1 MEIELAL
8 TIVKELLAPKYL
20 NQAQEMVFKAAWE
33 GKSYAEIAE
42 IADYDQNYIR
52 GIGAQL
58 WRMLGTATEERVS
71 KSNFREIVERFAPLP
86 VVNLPPSLPSFDWD
100 EAIPHSGGYA
110 HDVSVFYGRE
120 WEREQLTKWLIA
132 DRCRLIAIL
141 GMGGIGKTTLAI
153 KLAQE
158 LQAAQVDNT
167 ESDRLTSGFSCIL
180 WRSLLNAP
188 LLSELL
194 AELLRTLMSSLAMEI
209 DTNERWQKLGLG
221 DVRRRQSST
230 DKHTESIE
238 QAVASQIELLLEIC
252 QQHRC
257 LIVLDNCES
266 IFQGGAQVG
275 RYREG
280 YADYGNLFATLGRLN
295 HQSCLLLTSREKPL
309 EIGQL
314 EGVNAKVRSLLLPGL
329 DLVGGQQIFADRGC
343 LPISLAEWVE
353 IDRYYGGNPLAFQ
366 LVAAAVKDIADGDVR
381 EILAHLRS
389 EKLSFTDIQLLISQQ
404 CERLTAAERQ
414 IVGWLAI
421 QREPISLVELESV
434 LHPTWNRQSDGEFVG
449 ASLLTVIQSLRR
461 RSAIEVTSR
470 LDNRNQRLWSL
481 QPVVMEYVTTK
492 FVALI
497 CTEIEQQQPVR
508 LNTHALIQAE
518 RHEYIRQAQIRLI
531 LEPIVQQLL
540 TSIGAPVKI
549 GSQLRQILAAWRKD
563 RPAYPGHL
571 VGNILNLLI
580 YLKLDLTD
588 LDCSDAVIQQAYLV
602 GVELVGVDF
611 SRSQIVNCA
620 FTQTFGS
627 ILAIAYSPDGQL
639 LAASDSTG
647 EIRVWGVSQD
657 RIAHKEIGQCLF
669 TCRGHTNWVRAI
681 AFSPDGRY
689 LASSSD
695 DLTISLWDLH
705 GEGARIRTFGAG
717 IHSFGLSFSP
727 DGRYLAS
734 ASADSQIY
742 YWDVQRGVC
751 LRQFV
756 GHQGWSMNV
765 CFHPHG
771 DRLVSAGA
779 DGTVRLWDVASG
791 NCDRVWNGH
800 TNWVTTVDYSPDG
813 KTILSGSL
821 DGSLRLWDVAAD
833 PARLVLTGSGDEIWS
848 AAFSPDGTSIVCV
861 GVSEQVWIWRT
872 NDGRCLHRLNG
883 HSKRLWSVAVH
894 PNGLQIASGGEDR
907 SIRFWQVGDG
917 KCLQALSGHA
927 NWCKSIAWSPDTQ
940 TVISASLDGLVRVWD
955 LDSQTCLHRLSGHAK
970 SALVVAYDPQGQTFA
985 SGSDDRT
992 IRIWDAGTF
1001 AHRQILRG
1009 HTDSVSALAY
1019 SPDGKYLASAGIDR
1033 SIRIWATMQGRC
1045 LHVRTGHT
1053 DRICGLAYHP
1063 SGEFIASASED
1074 CTVRIWNL
1082 QVNIPVYTLT
1092 KHTNRAISVAFDPR
1106 GSLLASGGMDRQ
1118 ILLWDVYTGE
1128 LCQTLTG
1135 HEGWILSLAYSPD
1148 GAWLFSGASDYTI
1161 KVWSIA
1167 TGRCVETLTGHQSWV
1182 WSVAVSYC
1190 GRFLASTS
1198 EDETIQFWDARTG
1211 APISTRRARRPYEG
1225 LNITDVEGLTH
1236 AQVDGLKALGARD

>member
-8 TIVKELLAPKYL
+8 TIVKELLAPGYL

-33 GKSYAEIAE
+33 GKSYAEMAE
-42 IADYDQNYIR
+42 NADYDQNYIR

-58 WRMLGTATEERVS
+58 WRMLGTATEQRVS
-71 KSNFREIVERFAPLP
+71 KGNFREIVERFAPLP
-86 VVNLPPSLPSFDWD
+86 VVDLPPSLPSIDWG
-100 EAIPHSGGYA
+100 EAI
-110 HDVSVFYGRE
+110 DVSVFYGRE

-158 LQAAQVDNT
+158 LQAAVPVATT
-167 ESDRLTSGFSCIL
+167 EPAPAIAGFSCIL

-209 DTNERWQKLGLG
+209 DTDERWQKLGLG
-221 DVRRRQSST
+221 DARRRQYRT
-230 DKHTESIE
+230 DQHTASE

-280 YADYGNLFATLGRLN
+280 YGDYGNLFTTLGRLN

-314 EGVNAKVRSLLLPGL
+314 EGVNAKVRSLVLPGL
-329 DLVGGQQIFADRGC
+329 DLAGGQQIFADRGC

-389 EKLSFTDIQLLISQQ
+389 EKLSFTDIHLLIAQQ

-421 QREPISLVELESV
+421 HREPISLIELEAV
-434 LHPTWNRQSDGEFVG
+434 LHPTWNRQPDGEFVG

-461 RSAIEVTSR
+461 RSSIEVTSR
-470 LDNRNQRLWSL
+470 PGDRDTRMWSL
-481 QPVVMEYVTTK
+481 QPVVMEYTTAK

-497 CTEIEQQQPVR
+497 CAEIERQEPVI
-508 LNTHALIQAE
+508 LNTHALIQAD

-540 TSIGAPVKI
+540 TSIGAPAKI
-549 GSQLRQILAAWRKD
+549 GSQLRQILSQWRKD
-563 RPAYPGHL
+563 RPLYPGHL

-588 LDCSDAVIQQAYLV
+588 LDCSESVIQQAYLV

-611 SRSQIVNCA
+611 RRSQIVNCA

-647 EIRVWGVSQD
+647 EIRIWGVNQHQ
-657 RIAHKEIGQCLF
+657 IAHKEIGQCLF
-669 TCRGHTNWVRAI
+669 ACRGHTNWVRAI
-681 AFSPDGRY
+681 AFSPDCRY

-705 GEGARIRTFGAG
+705 AEGAQIRTFGAG

-734 ASADSQIY
+734 ASADARIY
-742 YWDVQRGVC
+742 YWDVQQGVC
-751 LRQFV
+751 LRQFA

-771 DRLVSAGA
+771 DRLVSVGA

-791 NCDRVWNGH
+791 NCDRIWHGH

-821 DGSLRLWDVAAD
+821 DGTLRLWDVAAD
-833 PARLVLTGSGDEIWS
+833 TARQVLMGEGDEIWS
-848 AAFSPDGTSIVCV
+848 ARFSPDGKSIVSV
-861 GVSEQVWIWRT
+861 GVSELVWIWRT
-872 NDGRCLHRLNG
+872 SDGRCLHRLNG

-894 PNGLQIASGGEDR
+894 PNGLQIATGGEDR
-907 SIRFWQVGDG
+907 SIRFWQMSDG

-927 NWCKSIAWSPDTQ
+927 NWCKSIAWSPDNQ

-955 LDSQTCLHRLSGHAK
+955 LDSQTCRQRLSGHAK
-970 SALVVAYDPQGQTFA
+970 SALVVAYDPQGRTFA

-992 IRIWDAGTF
+992 IRIWDAETF
-1001 AHRQILRG
+1001 THRQILRG

-1033 SIRIWATMQGRC
+1033 TIRIWATMQGRC

-1092 KHTNRAISVAFDPR
+1092 KHTNRTIAVAFDPC
-1106 GSLLASGGMDRQ
+1106 GSLLASGGIDRQ

-1128 LCQTLTG
+1128 LFQTLTG

-1161 KVWSIA
+1161 KVWSME
-1167 TGRCVETLTGHQSWV
+1167 TGQCVETLIGHQSWV

-1190 GRFLASTS
+1190 GRLLASTS
-1198 EDETIQFWDARTG
+1198 EDETIQFWDAHTG
-1211 APISTRRARRPYEG
+1211 TPTSTRRARRPYEG
-1225 LNITDVEGLTH
+1225 LNIAGVEGLTH

>member
-8 TIVKELLAPKYL
+8 TIVKELLAPSYL

-42 IADYDQNYIR
+42 NADYDQNYIR

-58 WRMLGTATEERVS
+58 WRMLGTATEQRVS
-71 KSNFREIVERFAPLP
+71 KGNFREIVERFAPVP
-86 VVNLPPSLPSFDWD
+86 IVDLPPSLPSIDWG
-100 EAIPHSGGYA
+100 EAI
-110 HDVSVFYGRE
+110 DVSVFYGRE

-158 LQAAQVDNT
+158 LQAAVPVAHT
-167 ESDRLTSGFSCIL
+167 EPTPAIAGFSCIL

-209 DTNERWQKLGLG
+209 DTDERWQKLGLG
-221 DVRRRQSST
+221 DARRRQYRT
-230 DKHTESIE
+230 DQHTASE
-238 QAVASQIELLLEIC
+238 QAVVSQIELLLEIC

-280 YADYGNLFATLGRLN
+280 YADYGKLFTTLGRLN

-314 EGVNAKVRSLLLPGL
+314 EGVNAKVRSLVLPGL
-329 DLVGGQQIFADRGC
+329 DLAGGQQIFADRGC

-389 EKLSFTDIQLLISQQ
+389 EKLSFTDIQLLIAQQ

-421 QREPISLVELESV
+421 HREPISLIELEAV
-434 LHPTWNRQSDGEFVG
+434 LHPTWNRQPDGEFVG

-461 RSAIEVTSR
+461 RSSIEVTSR
-470 LDNRNQRLWSL
+470 PGDRDTRIWSL
-481 QPVVMEYVTTK
+481 QPVVMEYTTAK
-492 FVALI
+492 FVGLI
-497 CTEIEQQQPVR
+497 CTEIERQQPVI
-508 LNTHALIQAE
+508 LNTHALIQAD

-540 TSIGAPVKI
+540 TSIGAPAKI
-549 GSQLRQILAAWRKD
+549 GSQLRQILSQWRQD
-563 RPAYPGHL
+563 RPLYPGHL

-588 LDCSDAVIQQAYLV
+588 LDCSESVIQQAYLV
-602 GVELVGVDF
+602 GVELLGVDF
-611 SRSQIVNCA
+611 SRSQLVNCA

-627 ILAIAYSPDGQL
+627 ILAIAYSPDGQI

-647 EIRVWGVSQD
+647 EIRIWGVNQHQ
-657 RIAHKEIGQCLF
+657 IAHKEIGQCLF
-669 TCRGHTNWVRAI
+669 TCTGHTNWVRAI

-705 GEGARIRTFGAG
+705 AEGAQIRTFGAG

-734 ASADSQIY
+734 ASADAQIY
-742 YWDVQRGVC
+742 YWDVQQGVC
-751 LRQFV
+751 LRQFA

-765 CFHPHG
+765 CFHPDG

-779 DGTVRLWDVASG
+779 DGTVRVWDVASG
-791 NCDRVWNGH
+791 NCDRLWHGH

-821 DGSLRLWDVAAD
+821 DGTLRLWDVVAD
-833 PARLVLTGSGDEIWS
+833 TERRVLTGEGDEIWS
-848 AAFSPDGTSIVCV
+848 AGFSPDGTSIVSV
-861 GVSEQVWIWRT
+861 GVSELVWIWRT
-872 NDGRCLHRLNG
+872 SDGRCLHRLNG
-883 HSKRLWSVAVH
+883 HSKRLWSVAFH

-907 SIRFWQVGDG
+907 SIRFWQVSDG

-927 NWCKSIAWSPDTQ
+927 NWCKSIAWSPDTK

-955 LDSQTCLHRLSGHAK
+955 LDSQTCLQGLSGHAK
-970 SALVVAYDPQGQTFA
+970 SALVVAYDPLGRTFA

-992 IRIWDAGTF
+992 IRIWDAETF
-1001 AHRQILRG
+1001 THRQILRG

-1033 SIRIWATMQGRC
+1033 TIRIWATMQGRC

-1074 CTVRIWNL
+1074 CTIRIWNL

-1092 KHTNRAISVAFDPR
+1092 KHTNRTIAVAFDPR
-1106 GSLLASGGMDRQ
+1106 GSLLASGGIDRQ
-1118 ILLWDVYTGE
+1118 ILLWNVYTGE

-1161 KVWSIA
+1161 KVWSME
-1167 TGRCVETLTGHQSWV
+1167 TGQCVKTLTGHQSWV

-1198 EDETIQFWDARTG
+1198 EDETIQFWDAHTG
-1211 APISTRRARRPYEG
+1211 TPTSTRRARRPYEG
-1225 LNITDVEGLTH
+1225 LNIAGVEGLTH

>member
-8 TIVKELLAPKYL
+8 TIVKELLAPEYL
-20 NQAQEMVFKAAWE
+20 SQAQEMVFKAAWE
-33 GKSYAEIAE
+33 GKSYAEMAE
-42 IADYDQNYIR
+42 NADYDRNYIR

-58 WRMLGTATEERVS
+58 WRMLGTATEQRVS
-71 KSNFREIVERFAPLP
+71 KSNFREIVERFAPVP
-86 VVNLPPSLPSFDWD
+86 VVDLPPSLPSIDWG
-100 EAIPHSGGYA
+100 EAMPHSVGYA

-158 LQAAQVDNT
+158 LQAAVPVASIDPHPAT
-167 ESDRLTSGFSCIL
+167 PGFSCIV

-194 AELLRTLMSSLAMEI
+194 AELLRTLMSTLAMEI
-209 DTNERWQKLGLG
+209 DTDERWQKLGLG
-221 DVRRRQSST
+221 NAQRQYRT
-230 DKHTESIE
+230 DKTTASE

-295 HQSCLLLTSREKPL
+295 HKSCLLLTSREKPL

-314 EGVNAKVRSLLLPGL
+314 EGVNAKVRSLVLPGL
-329 DLVGGQQIFADRGC
+329 DLAGGQQIFADRGC
-343 LPISLAEWVE
+343 LPISLAEWME

-389 EKLSFTDIQLLISQQ
+389 EKLSFTDIRLLIAQQ

-421 QREPISLVELESV
+421 QREPISLAELEAV
-434 LHPTWNRQSDGEFVG
+434 LHPTWNRQPDGEFVG

-461 RSAIEVTSR
+461 RSSIEVTSPPGER
-470 LDNRNQRLWSL
+470 DTRMWSL
-481 QPVVMEYVTTK
+481 QPVVMEYTTAK
-492 FVALI
+492 FVGLI
-497 CTEIEQQQPVR
+497 CTEIERQQPVT
-508 LNTHALIQAE
+508 LNTHALIQAD

-540 TSIGAPVKI
+540 TSIGAPAKI
-549 GSQLRQILAAWRKD
+549 GSQLRQILSQWRQD
-563 RPAYPGHL
+563 RPLYPGHL

-588 LDCSDAVIQQAYLV
+588 LDCSESVIQQAYLV

-627 ILAIAYSPDGQL
+627 ILAIAYSPDGEL
-639 LAASDSTG
+639 IAASDSTG
-647 EIRVWGVSQD
+647 EIRVWGVSHN

-669 TCRGHTNWVRAI
+669 TCAGHTNWVRAI
-681 AFSPDGRY
+681 AFSPDSRY

-705 GEGARIRTFGAG
+705 AEGACLRTFGAG

-734 ASADSQIY
+734 ASADARIY
-742 YWDVQRGVC
+742 YWDVQQGVC

-779 DGTVRLWDVASG
+779 DGTVREWDVASG
-791 NCDRVWNGH
+791 NCDRVWHGH

-813 KTILSGSL
+813 QTIVSGSL
-821 DGSLRLWDVAAD
+821 DGTLRLWDVAAD
-833 PARLVLTGSGDEIWS
+833 TARRVLTGAGDEIWS
-848 AAFSPDGTSIVCV
+848 AAFSPDGTSIVSV
-861 GVSEQVWIWRT
+861 GVSELVWIWRT
-872 NDGRCLHRLNG
+872 SDGRCLHRLNG

-894 PNGLQIASGGEDR
+894 PNGQQIASGGEDR
-907 SIRFWQVGDG
+907 SIRFWQMSDG

-927 NWCKSIAWSPDTQ
+927 NWCKSIAWSPNTQ

-955 LDSQTCLHRLSGHAK
+955 LDSQTCLQGLSGHTK
-970 SALVVAYDPQGQTFA
+970 SALVVAYDPQGRTFA

-1001 AHRQILRG
+1001 THRQILRG

-1033 SIRIWATMQGRC
+1033 TIRIWATIQGRC

-1074 CTVRIWNL
+1074 CTIRIWNL
-1082 QVNIPVYTLT
+1082 QANIPVYTLT
-1092 KHTNRAISVAFDPR
+1092 KHTNRAIAVAFDPR
-1106 GSLLASGGMDRQ
+1106 GSTLASGGIDRQ

-1128 LCQTLTG
+1128 LCRTLTG

-1148 GAWLFSGASDYTI
+1148 GNWLFSGASDYTI
-1161 KVWSIA
+1161 KVWSME

-1198 EDETIQFWDARTG
+1198 EDETIQFWDAHTG
-1211 APISTRRARRPYEG
+1211 APISTRRARRSYEG
-1225 LNITDVEGLTH
+1225 LNITGAEGLTH
-1236 AQVDGLKALGARD
+1236 AQVDGLKALGARE

>member
-8 TIVKELLAPKYL
+8 TIVKELLAPGYL

-33 GKSYAEIAE
+33 GKSYPEMAEN
-42 IADYDQNYIR
+42 ADYDQNYIR

-58 WRMLGTATEERVS
+58 WRTLGTATEQRVR

-86 VVNLPPSLPSFDWD
+86 VVDLPPSVPSIDWG
-100 EAIPHSGGYA
+100 EAIPHSGGFA
-110 HDVSVFYGRE
+110 NDVSVFYGRE
-120 WEREQLTKWLIA
+120 WEREQLTKWLTI

-158 LQAAQVDNT
+158 LQVAVPVANT
-167 ESDRLTSGFSCIL
+167 EPDRSTAGFSCIL

-194 AELLRTLMSSLAMEI
+194 AELISALGMEI
-209 DTNERWQKLGLG
+209 DPDE
-221 DVRRRQSST
+221 RRQYRT
-230 DKHTESIE
+230 DKHPTSIAGADSKLFE
-238 QAVASQIELLLEIC
+238 QAVTSQIELLLEIC

-266 IFQGGAQVG
+266 IFQSGAQVG

-280 YADYGNLFATLGRLN
+280 YADYGNLFATLGRIN
-295 HQSCLLLTSREKPL
+295 HKSCLLLTSREKPL

-314 EGVNAKVRSLLLPGL
+314 EGINAKVRSLVLPGL
-329 DLVGGQQIFADRGC
+329 DLAGGQQIFADRGC
-343 LPISLAEWVE
+343 LPIALAEWVE

-389 EKLSFTDIQLLISQQ
+389 EKLSFTDIQLLIAQQ

-421 QREPISLVELESV
+421 HREPISLVELEAV
-434 LHPTWNRQSDGEFVG
+434 LHPTWNRQPDGEFVG

-461 RSAIEVTSR
+461 RSSIEVTSR
-470 LDNRNQRLWSL
+470 PGDRDTRMWSL
-481 QPVVMEYVTTK
+481 QPVVMEYVTAK
-492 FVALI
+492 FVGLI
-497 CTEIEQQQPVR
+497 CTEIERQEPIV
-508 LNTHALIQAE
+508 LNTHALIQAD
-518 RHEYIRQAQIRLI
+518 RHEYARQAQIRLI

-540 TSIGAPVKI
+540 TSIGAPAKI
-549 GSQLRQILAAWRKD
+549 GSQLRQILSQWRQD
-563 RPAYPGHL
+563 RPLYPGHL

-588 LDCSDAVIQQAYLV
+588 LDCSESVIRAAYLV
-602 GVELVGVDF
+602 GVELLGVDF
-611 SRSQIVNCA
+611 RRSQMVDCA

-627 ILAIAYSPDGQL
+627 ILAIAYSPDGEL

-647 EIRVWGVSQD
+647 EIRVWGVSRD
-657 RIAHKEIGQCLF
+657 RLAHKEIGQCLF
-669 TCRGHTNWVRAI
+669 ACAGHTNWVRAI

-705 GEGARIRTFGAG
+705 AEGACIRTFGAG

-734 ASADSQIY
+734 ASADARIY
-742 YWDVQRGVC
+742 YWDVQQGVC

-765 CFHPHG
+765 CFHPQG
-771 DRLVSAGA
+771 DRLISGGA
-779 DGTVRLWDVASG
+779 DGTVRVWDVASG
-791 NCDRVWNGH
+791 SCDWTWKGH

-821 DGSLRLWDVAAD
+821 DGTLRLWDTGAD
-833 PARLVLTGSGDEIWS
+833 TARLVLTGAGEEIWS
-848 AAFSPDGTSIVCV
+848 ARFSPDGKSIVSV
-861 GVSEQVWIWRT
+861 GVSELVWIWRT
-872 NDGRCLHRLNG
+872 SDGRCLHRLNG

-894 PNGLQIASGGEDR
+894 PNGQQLATGGEDR
-907 SIRFWQVGDG
+907 SIRFWQMSDG

-940 TVISASLDGLVRVWD
+940 IAIGASLDGLVRVWD
-955 LDSQTCLHRLSGHAK
+955 LDAQTCLHSLSGHAK
-970 SALVVAYDPQGQTFA
+970 SALVVAYDPQGRTFA

-992 IRIWDAGTF
+992 IRIWDAETF
-1001 AHRQILRG
+1001 THRQILRG

-1033 SIRIWATMQGRC
+1033 TIRIWATMQGRC

-1082 QVNIPVYTLT
+1082 QANIPVYTLT
-1092 KHTNRAISVAFDPR
+1092 KHTNRAIAVAFDPR
-1106 GSLLASGGMDRQ
+1106 GTLLASGGIDRQ
-1118 ILLWDVYTGE
+1118 ILIWDVYTGE
-1128 LCQTLTG
+1128 LVRSLTG

-1148 GAWLFSGASDYTI
+1148 GAWLFSGASDCTI
-1161 KVWSIA
+1161 KVWSME

-1198 EDETIQFWDARTG
+1198 EDETIQFWDAHTG
-1211 APISTRRARRPYEG
+1211 KPISTRRARRPYEG
-1225 LNITDVEGLTH
+1225 LKIAGAKGLTH

>member
-8 TIVKELLAPKYL
+8 TIVKELLAPEYL
-20 NQAQEMVFKAAWE
+20 NQAQELVFKAAWE
-33 GKSYAEIAE
+33 GKSYAEMAE
-42 IADYDQNYIR
+42 NADYDQNYIR

-58 WRMLGTATEERVS
+58 WRMLSTATEQRVS
-71 KSNFREIVERFAPLP
+71 KSNFREIVERFAPVP
-86 VVNLPPSLPSFDWD
+86 AIELPPSLPSIDWG
-100 EAIPHSGGYA
+100 EAI
-110 HDVSVFYGRE
+110 DVSVFYGRE
-120 WEREQLTKWLIA
+120 WEREQLTKWLTA

-158 LQAAQVDNT
+158 LQAAAPDPAIG
-167 ESDRLTSGFSCIL
+167 GFSCIL

-194 AELLRTLMSSLAMEI
+194 EI
-209 DTNERWQKLGLG
+209 DTDDRWQKLGLG
-221 DVRRRQSST
+221 DVRRRQYCADRNT
-230 DKHTESIE
+230 TAIE
-238 QAVASQIELLLEIC
+238 QTVASQIELLLEIC
-252 QQHRC
+252 QHHRC

-280 YADYGNLFATLGRLN
+280 YADYGDLFATLGRLN

-314 EGVNAKVRSLLLPGL
+314 EGVNAKVRSLVLPGL
-329 DLVGGQQIFADRGC
+329 DLAGGQQIFADRGC

-389 EKLSFTDIQLLISQQ
+389 EKLSFTDIQFLIAQQ

-421 QREPISLVELESV
+421 QREPISLVELEAA
-434 LHPTWNRQSDGEFVG
+434 LHPTWNHQPDGEFVG
-449 ASLLTVIQSLRR
+449 ASLLTAIQSLRR

-470 LDNRNQRLWSL
+470 PGNPDQRLWSL
-481 QPVVMEYVTTK
+481 QPVVMEYVTAK
-492 FVALI
+492 FVAMI
-497 CTEIEQQQPVR
+497 CAEIERQQPVTF
-508 LNTHALIQAE
+508 NTHALIQADCN
-518 RHEYIRQAQIRLI
+518 EYIRQAQIRLI

-540 TSIGAPVKI
+540 TSIGAPAKI
-549 GSQLRQILAAWRKD
+549 GSQLRQILSQWRQD
-563 RPAYPGHL
+563 RPSYPGHL

-602 GVELVGVDF
+602 GVELLGIDF

-647 EIRVWGVSQD
+647 EIRVWGVSQHQ
-657 RIAHKEIGQCLF
+657 IAHKEIGQCLF
-669 TCRGHTNWVRAI
+669 TCTGHTNWVRAI

-705 GEGARIRTFGAG
+705 AEGARIRTFGAG

-727 DGRYLAS
+727 DGRYLAA
-734 ASADSQIY
+734 ASADALIY
-742 YWDVQRGVC
+742 YWDVELGVC
-751 LRQFV
+751 LRRFV

-791 NCDRVWNGH
+791 NCDRIWTGH

-821 DGSLRLWDVAAD
+821 DGTLRLWDAGAD
-833 PARLVLTGSGDEIWS
+833 TSLWVLTGEGDEIWS
-848 AAFSPDGTSIVCV
+848 AVFSPDGRSIVSV
-861 GVSEQVWIWRT
+861 GVSEQVWIWRAK
-872 NDGRCLHRLNG
+872 DGRCLHRLNG

-894 PNGLQIASGGEDR
+894 PNGQQIASGGEDR
-907 SIRFWQVGDG
+907 SIRFWQMSDG

-955 LDSQTCLHRLSGHAK
+955 LDSQTCLQRLSGHTK
-970 SALVVAYDPQGQTFA
+970 SALVVAYDPQGRTFA

-992 IRIWDAGTF
+992 IRIWDAETLV
-1001 AHRQILRG
+1001 HRQILRG

-1033 SIRIWATMQGRC
+1033 TIRIWATMPGRC

-1053 DRICGLAYHP
+1053 DRICGIAYHP

-1074 CTVRIWNL
+1074 CTIRIWNL
-1082 QVNIPVYTLT
+1082 QANIPVYTLT
-1092 KHTNRAISVAFDPR
+1092 QHTNRAIAVAFDPR
-1106 GSLLASGGMDRQ
+1106 GTLLASGGIDRQ
-1118 ILLWDVYTGE
+1118 ILLWDVHTGE

-1148 GAWLFSGASDYTI
+1148 GNWLFSGASDYTI
-1161 KVWSIA
+1161 KVWSME

-1198 EDETIQFWDARTG
+1198 EDETIQFWDAHTG

-1225 LNITDVEGLTH
+1225 LNIAGAEGLTH
-1236 AQVDGLKALGARD
+1236 AQVNGLKALGARE

>member
-8 TIVKELLAPKYL
+8 TIVKELLAPGYL
-20 NQAQEMVFKAAWE
+20 NQAQEMVFKAAWD
-33 GKSYAEIAE
+33 GKSYGEMAEN
-42 IADYDQNYIR
+42 ADYDCNYIR

-58 WRMLGTATEERVS
+58 WRTLGTATEQRVS
-71 KSNFREIVERFAPLP
+71 KSNFREIVERFAPAS
-86 VVNLPPSLPSFDWD
+86 VVDLSPSQLRIDWG
-100 EAIPHSGGYA
+100 EAI
-110 HDVSVFYGRE
+110 DVSVFYGRE
-120 WEREQLTKWLIA
+120 WEREQLTKWLTT

-158 LQAAQVDNT
+158 LQAAGSLANN
-167 ESDRLTSGFSCIL
+167 ESKSATAGFSCIL

-188 LLSELL
+188 ILSELL
-194 AELLRTLMSSLAMEI
+194 AELLRTLTSALGIEV
-209 DTNERWQKLGLG
+209 DTDERWQKLGFG
-221 DVRRRQSST
+221 DARRQHRT
-230 DKHTESIE
+230 NKYPASIE
-238 QAVASQIELLLEIC
+238 RSVASQIELLLEIC

-257 LIVLDNCES
+257 LIILDNCES

-280 YADYGNLFATLGRLN
+280 YADYGNLFATLGRIN

-314 EGVNAKVRSLLLPGL
+314 EGVNAKVRSLVLPGL
-329 DLVGGQQIFADRGC
+329 DLAGGQQIFADRGC
-343 LPISLAEWVE
+343 LPISLAEWME

-389 EKLSFTDIQLLISQQ
+389 EKLSFTDIQLLIAQQ

-421 QREPISLVELESV
+421 HREPISLVELETV
-434 LHPTWNRQSDGEFVG
+434 LHPTWNRQPDGEFVG

-461 RSAIEVTSR
+461 RSAIVLQTGSANEFTARSR
-470 LDNRNQRLWSL
+470 DGDTRMWSL
-481 QPVVMEYVTTK
+481 QPVVMEYTTAK

-497 CTEIEQQQPVR
+497 CTEIERQQPIA
-508 LNTHALIQAE
+508 LNTHALIQAD

-531 LEPIVQQLL
+531 LEPIRQQLL
-540 TSIGAPVKI
+540 TSIGAPAKI
-549 GSQLRQILAAWRKD
+549 GSQLRQILSQWRQD
-563 RPAYPGHL
+563 RPLYPGHL

-588 LDCSDAVIQQAYLV
+588 LDCSESVIQQAYLV
-602 GVELVGVDF
+602 GVELVDVDF
-611 SRSQIVNCA
+611 RRSQMVSCA

-627 ILAIAYSPDGQL
+627 ILAIAYSPDGEL

-647 EIRVWGVSQD
+647 EIRVWSVSRD

-669 TCRGHTNWVRAI
+669 ACAGHTNWVRAI

-705 GEGARIRTFGAG
+705 AEGACIRTFGAG

-734 ASADSQIY
+734 ASADARIY
-742 YWDVQRGVC
+742 YWDVQQGVC

-756 GHQGWSMNV
+756 GHQGWSMDV
-765 CFHPHG
+765 CFNPQG
-771 DRLVSAGA
+771 DRLIGGGA
-779 DGTVRLWDVASG
+779 DGTVRMWDVASG
-791 NCDRVWNGH
+791 NCDRVWQGH

-821 DGSLRLWDVAAD
+821 DGTLRLWDIGAD
-833 PARLVLTGSGDEIWS
+833 TEQLVLTGDGDEIWS
-848 AAFSPDGTSIVCV
+848 AAFSPDGKSIVSV
-861 GVSEQVWIWRT
+861 GVSEQVWLWRT
-872 NDGRCLHRLNG
+872 SDGFCLHRLSG

-894 PNGLQIASGGEDR
+894 PNGLQIATGGEDR
-907 SIRFWQVGDG
+907 AIRFWQVSDG

-940 TVISASLDGLVRVWD
+940 NVISASLDGLVRVWD
-955 LDSQTCLHRLSGHAK
+955 LDAQNCLHRLSGHVK
-970 SALVVAYDPQGQTFA
+970 SALVVAYDPQGRTFA
-985 SGSDDRT
+985 SGSEDRT
-992 IRIWDAGTF
+992 IRIWDAETLT
-1001 AHRQILRG
+1001 HRQVLRG

-1033 SIRIWATMQGRC
+1033 TIRIWATMQGRC
-1045 LHVRTGHT
+1045 LHIRTGHT

-1082 QVNIPVYTLT
+1082 QANIPVYTLT

-1106 GSLLASGGMDRQ
+1106 GSMLASGGIDLQ
-1118 ILLWDVYTGE
+1118 ILIWDVYTGE
-1128 LCQTLTG
+1128 LVRSLTG

-1148 GAWLFSGASDYTI
+1148 GNWLFSGASDCTI
-1161 KVWSIA
+1161 KVWSME

-1198 EDETIQFWDARTG
+1198 EDETIQFWDVRTG
-1211 APISTRRARRPYEG
+1211 TPLSTRRARRPYEG
-1225 LNITDVEGLTH
+1225 LKIAGAEGLTH

>member
-1 MEIELAL
+1 MEIEFAL
-8 TIVKELLAPKYL
+8 TIVKEVLAPGYL

-33 GKSYAEIAE
+33 GKSYAEMAE
-42 IADYDQNYIR
+42 NADYDQNYIR

-58 WRMLGTATEERVS
+58 WRMLGTATEQRVS
-71 KSNFREIVERFAPLP
+71 KSNFREIVERFAPVP
-86 VVNLPPSLPSFDWD
+86 VVELRPSLPSIDWG
-100 EAIPHSGGYA
+100 EAI
-110 HDVSVFYGRE
+110 DVSVFYGRE
-120 WEREQLTKWLIA
+120 WEREQLTNWLIA

-158 LQAAQVDNT
+158 LQAAVPITDPNPAT
-167 ESDRLTSGFSCIL
+167 AGFSCIL

-194 AELLRTLMSSLAMEI
+194 AELLRTLMSALAMEI
-209 DTNERWQKLGLG
+209 DTDERWQKLRLG
-221 DVRRRQSST
+221 DAQRRQYRT
-230 DKHTESIE
+230 DKE
-238 QAVASQIELLLEIC
+238 QAVTSQIELLLEIC

-280 YADYGNLFATLGRLN
+280 YADYGNLFTTLGRLN

-314 EGVNAKVRSLLLPGL
+314 EGVNAKVRSLVLPGL
-329 DLVGGQQIFADRGC
+329 DLAGGQQIFADRGC

-389 EKLSFTDIQLLISQQ
+389 EKLSFTDIRLLIAQQ

-421 QREPISLVELESV
+421 QREPISLAELEAV

-461 RSAIEVTSR
+461 RSSIEVTSR
-470 LDNRNQRLWSL
+470 SGDRDTRMWSL
-481 QPVVMEYVTTK
+481 QPVVMEYTTAK
-492 FVALI
+492 FVGLI
-497 CTEIEQQQPVR
+497 CTEIERQQPVI
-508 LNTHALIQAE
+508 LNTHALIQAD

-540 TSIGAPVKI
+540 TSIGAPAKI
-549 GSQLRQILAAWRKD
+549 GSQLRQILSQWRQD
-563 RPAYPGHL
+563 RPLYPGHL

-669 TCRGHTNWVRAI
+669 TCTGHMNWVRAI
-681 AFSPDGRY
+681 AFSPDSRY

-705 GEGARIRTFGAG
+705 AEGARIRTFGVG

-734 ASADSQIY
+734 ASADARIY
-742 YWDVQRGVC
+742 YWDVQQGVC

-765 CFHPHG
+765 CFDPHG

-779 DGTVRLWDVASG
+779 DGTVRVWDVASG
-791 NCDRVWNGH
+791 NCERVRHGH

-821 DGSLRLWDVAAD
+821 DGTLRLWDVVAD
-833 PARLVLTGSGDEIWS
+833 TARLVLTGAGDEIWS

-861 GVSEQVWIWRT
+861 GVSELVWIWRT
-872 NDGRCLHRLNG
+872 SDGRCLHRLNG

-894 PNGLQIASGGEDR
+894 PNGQQIATGGEDR
-907 SIRFWQVGDG
+907 SIRFWQMSDG

-927 NWCKSIAWSPDTQ
+927 NWCKSIALSPDTQ

-955 LDSQTCLHRLSGHAK
+955 LDSQSCLQGLSGHAK
-970 SALVVAYDPQGQTFA
+970 SALVVAYDPQGRTFA

-1001 AHRQILRG
+1001 APRQVLRG

-1033 SIRIWATMQGRC
+1033 TIRIWATIQGRC

-1063 SGEFIASASED
+1063 SGELIASASED
-1074 CTVRIWNL
+1074 CTIRIWNL
-1082 QVNIPVYTLT
+1082 QVNIPVFTLT
-1092 KHTNRAISVAFDPR
+1092 KHTNRAIAVAFDPR
-1106 GSLLASGGMDRQ
+1106 GARLASGGIDRQ

-1128 LCQTLTG
+1128 LCQALTG

-1148 GAWLFSGASDYTI
+1148 GNWLFSGASDYTI
-1161 KVWSIA
+1161 KVWSME
-1167 TGRCVETLTGHQSWV
+1167 TGQCVETLTGHQSWV

-1225 LNITDVEGLTH
+1225 LNIAGAEGLTH
-1236 AQVDGLKALGARD
+1236 AQVDGLKALGARE